1 LYRWISGIAVGIALV
16 AALGVGCGGGDES
29 EASVQLT
36 KAQFTKQ
43 ASGICE
49 DMFEKRLAARR
60 KFDEKFD
67 PNEEKTES
75 LPYLGKKVTA
85 LLIPSMQSGL
95 EELEG
100 LEPPPAIKADVEKM
114 LETYAAAIEE
124 FETKGVVALKGS
136 KPVEDFNKESRA
148 LGLSCEA
155 P

>member
-1 LYRWISGIAVGIALV
+1 MYRWISGIAVGIALV

-43 ASGICE
+43 ASEICTK
-49 DMFEKRLAARR
+49 MYEKRVAARAR
-60 KFDEKFD
+60 FDEKND
-67 PNEEKTES
+67 PNEEKGES
-75 LPYLGKKVTA
+75 LPYLQEKITA
-85 LLIPSMQSGL
+85 LLIPSMQGGL

-114 LETYAAAIEE
+114 LENYAAAIEE
-124 FETKGVVALKGS
+124 FEAKGVTALKGS

-148 LGLSCEA
+148 LGLTCEA